1 MQSGWNDEI
10 RRLAA
15 CLWNRPALPIGRSPD
30 STSKPSTHQTFQQ
43 CNRTRS
49 AERRA
54 REHERVTAEERGS
67 PESGSGGEQRRGPVE
82 ERPQSTR
89 GGRHG
94 ALVGRWP
101 QESKLARQLL
111 DELLRPGGGALLWA
125 GRRGGELG
133 VHPAGRLTG
142 SNGDGKETAQI

>member
-1 MQSGWNDEI
+1 MSVIPSRGPTRICTASGPELRITVTLCRRSRQEHITFLPAILQERRPMQSGGNDEI

-15 CLWNRPALPIGRSPD
+15 CLRNRPALPIGRSPD

-67 PESGSGGEQRRGPVE
+67 PESGSGGGQRRGPVE

-94 ALVGRWP
+94 TLVGRCP
-101 QESKLARQLL
+101 Q
-111 DELLRPGGGALLWA
+111 
-125 GRRGGELG
+125 GE
-133 VHPAGRLTG
+133 
-142 SNGDGKETAQI
+142 